1 MGFTSGV
8 SDSGSDDLK
17 IILIKVDGIERTIA
31 RRLPDLPGDDYLKN
45 KGDLWKLSFRQ
56 FFGISG
62 CIKVNEV
69 KEIALINYGRDG
81 WNIHSI
87 VTYLVADRFTYQQ
100 SSVDLDVFHW
110 VDDKIANAQKFTLT
124 LTI

>member
-8 SDSGSDDLK
+8 SDGGSDDFK
-17 IILIKVDGIERTIA
+17 IILIKVDGIERT
-31 RRLPDLPGDDYLKN
+31 RRLPNLPGNDYSKN

-69 KEIALINYGRDG
+69 KEIALINSGRDG
-81 WNIHSI
+81 WHIDSI

-110 VDDKIANAQKFTLT
+110 VDDKIANAQKLTLT